1 MAPMVDYPT
10 PRSAV
15 THPDDAR
22 PDAHAIGPGFLTPAA
37 RDDRSTAG
45 AAGSDLGSRYR
56 AVIDHL
62 PAVLYIDGVAAG
74 TTVLDVSPRIHDL
87 LGIEPAEWVD
97 TYDRWQERVHPDDR
111 DRVVA
116 ACERSIAT
124 GEPFRVQ
131 YRGLHRSGA
140 VVWIRD
146 EAVLIRDASG
156 VPQYWLGIMMD
167 QSELIEAQVGL
178 RDARSKYGA
187 LVEQIPAIVY
197 IDLADGSM
205 ISTYV
210 SPQIEEI
217 LGVTPQDYLDD
228 PDLWSSML
236 HPEDRARAIETYTR
250 GRETGDPFT
259 MEYRLIAPDGRVVWF
274 QDSALVL
281 KDPDGRPSLIQG
293 VMLDVT
299 EGKRAEERL
308 AFLAYHDNLTS
319 LPNKAMFD
327 ELLELALARAD
338 RHEGGVAV
346 LTLDVDN
353 FKLVNDS
360 LGHEAG
366 DHLIVALAERLRGAI
381 RETDLIARQGG
392 DEFLLLL
399 ADLEPTPGPAGTDGV
414 TLAAIQVA
422 DRVQQLLELPFE
434 LDGTELYASVSIG
447 ISLYPADATDAGGLL
462 RNADAAMFRA
472 KQSGPGGYV
481 VHHADD
487 ADARTKLSLSTRL
500 RKAVDQQSWTLH
512 YQPLIELGTGDMYG
526 VEALIRW
533 PDPNGGM
540 LAPGEFIPLAEE
552 MGLIDAIGGWVVE
565 EIGRQDAIWRAEGI
579 ELEIGFNLS
588 PRQLWQDDPVGR
600 IARQV
605 RAAGMDPARVTVEI
619 TESTAMNDP
628 DHTLDV
634 LYGFKDEG
642 LRLAIDD
649 FGTGYSSLSRLR
661 YMPVDVLK
669 IDRTFV
675 REVHT
680 DPQSASMVSAIIA
693 LANNL
698 GMEPLAEGIET
709 EDEWRFLADRGCP
722 FGQGFY
728 FSRPIPPDQITAM
741 HRRAGLHVIEGGLA
755 I

>member
-1 MAPMVDYPT
+1 MVDYPN

-15 THPDDAR
+15 THPDDAQ
-22 PDAHAIGPGFLTPAA
+22 PDANPVGPGFLTPALDE
-37 RDDRSTAG
+37 RTA
-45 AAGSDLGSRYR
+45 ADASDLGSRYR
-56 AVIDHL
+56 ALIDHL
-62 PAVLYIDGVAAG
+62 PAVLYIDGVAVG
-74 TTVLDVSPRIHDL
+74 TAVLDVSPRIHDL

-97 TYDRWQERVHPDDR
+97 TYDRWDERVHPDDR
-111 DRVVA
+111 ERVVA
-116 ACERSIAT
+116 ACDRAIAT

-167 QSELIEAQVGL
+167 ESELIQAQVGL

-197 IDLADGSM
+197 IDVADESM
-205 ISTYV
+205 SSTYV
-210 SPQIEEI
+210 SPQIEDI
-217 LGVTPQDYLDD
+217 LGVTPQAYLDD

-236 HPEDRARAIETYTR
+236 HPDDRASAIETYTT
-250 GRETGDPFT
+250 GRETGEPFT

-281 KDPDGRPSLIQG
+281 KDADGRPSLIQG

-299 EGKRAEERL
+299 ERKQAEARL
-308 AFLAYHDNLTS
+308 AFLAYHDSLTS

-338 RHEGGVAV
+338 RHEHGVAV

-366 DHLIVALAERLRGAI
+366 DRLIAALAERLRGAT
-381 RETDLIARQGG
+381 RETDLVARQGG

-399 ADLEPTPGPAGTDGV
+399 ADIDPSSGPAGTDGV
-414 TLAAIQVA
+414 TMAATQVA
-422 DRVQQLLELPFE
+422 DRVEHLLESPFE

-447 ISLYPADATDAGGLL
+447 ISLYPADAADAGGLL

-481 VHHADD
+481 MHHADD
-487 ADARTKLSLSTRL
+487 SDARSKLSLSTRL

-540 LAPGEFIPLAEE
+540 VAPGEFIPLAEE

-579 ELEIGFNLS
+579 ELEVGFNLS

-600 IARQV
+600 IARQI

-628 DHTLDV
+628 DHTLEV
-634 LYGFKDEG
+634 LHGFKDEG

-675 REVHT
+675 REVNS

-709 EDEWRFLADRGCP
+709 ENEWRFLADRGCP

-728 FSRPIPPDQITAM
+728 FSRPIPAEQITAM